1 MNRNSTN
8 KLAAQVAS
16 LLLAFALS
24 AVGTACADDDTQ
36 SNEPES
42 TTSDIS
48 EIDKTAAQT
57 EQSSQPNQAAGVDH
71 TSLVRDCQG
80 CGPLPDPWTAKQP
93 LTEGPLPDP
102 WAASS
107 SSGTTTTTTGSSS
120 TTGHK

>member
-1 MNRNSTN
+1 MNRNITS
-8 KLAAQVAS
+8 KLAAQAAS

-24 AVGTACADDDTQ
+24 AVGTACADDDTE
-36 SNEPES
+36 SNEPASSSSEI
-42 TTSDIS
+42 T
-48 EIDKTAAQT
+48 EIDKVAAQT
-57 EQSSQPNQAAGVDH
+57 EQASQPNQGSGVDH
-71 TSLVRDCQG
+71 ASLVRDCQG

-107 SSGTTTTTTGSSS
+107 SSGTTTTTGSSS